1 MTTRTFA
8 LVLGVAFIVAGL
20 AGFFPTPA
28 DPPAGLTQTH
38 GFGHALGVLPVNTL
52 HNIVHIVFGLMG
64 ILASRGTV
72 MSARG
77 YAQFVAVAYGLLVV
91 LGLLPQTN
99 TTFGLIPLYGA
110 DVWLHAIIAAAAAYF
125 GFVARE
131 PVAVRMRA

>member
-8 LVLGVAFIVAGL
+8 LVLGVGFIIAGL

-38 GFGHALGVLPVNTL
+38 GFGHALGILPVNTL
-52 HNIVHIVFGLMG
+52 HNIVHIIFGVLG
-64 ILASRGTV
+64 ILASRGSI

-99 TTFGLIPLYGA
+99 TTFGLIPIYGA

-125 GFVARE
+125 GFVARD
-131 PVAVRMRA
+131 PVAVRI

>member
-1 MTTRTFA
+1 MTTRQFA
-8 LVLGVAFIVAGL
+8 LVLGLGFIVAGL

-38 GFGHALGVLPVNTL
+38 GFGHALGILPVNTI
-52 HNIVHIVFGLMG
+52 HNVVHILFGVMG
-64 ILASRGTV
+64 ILASRGSL
-72 MSARG
+72 MSARS
-77 YAQFVAVAYGLLVV
+77 YAQFVAIVYALLVV

-125 GFVARE
+125 GFARKD
-131 PVAVRMRA
+131 

>member
-1 MTTRTFA
+1 MTTRQFA
-8 LVLGVAFIVAGL
+8 LVLGLGFIVAGL

-38 GFGHALGVLPVNTL
+38 GFGHALGILPINTL
-52 HNIVHIVFGLMG
+52 HNVVHILFGLMG
-64 ILASRGTV
+64 ILASRGSL
-72 MSARG
+72 MSARS
-77 YAQFVAVAYGLLVV
+77 YAQFVAIVYALLVV

-125 GFVARE
+125 GFARKG
-131 PVAVRMRA
+131 